1 MKKFYSLFLGIFLVL
16 LCSSAYAQISVT
28 ATSGTTGPTTYTTLK
43 AAFDAI
49 NAGTHKGSITINVT
63 GNTTE
68 TAAAV
73 LNAPTGTASYSAV
86 NVTTSGTFTISSAT
100 NTPIIGLNGATN
112 FTLNGNNTLT
122 LSNTNAAGSVIGFA
136 TDASNN
142 TIKNAILRGVTSSM
156 TATAPFTPTLGIVSF
171 GLGVTNGNDDNT
183 IENCEIDGSGSA
195 ACAIFSKGST
205 ASSTIENSDMIIKN
219 NRIHDCRNATAPI
232 TIFLTDGNTAWTFEG
247 NSLYNTAAYS
257 TTAQIIV
264 RAMLIL
270 PDWTSDFHIITG
282 NFIGGNAP
290 NAVGTMSLTSS
301 DVVGFIGMDVE
312 TGGGNLINNNTIKGI
327 TLSYASNLGTFSNSG
342 YFGFIGGFNGFSLVQ
357 NNTVSD
363 ISVTNSQGF
372 ISFSGFH
379 MNARVTGTDTVKA
392 QFSLL
397 GNTVNNIT
405 GNSGNY
411 PVGDV
416 QIHGF
421 RLETSSSGSLAAAS
435 VANPVFVVK
444 QNVIT
449 NISAPFN
456 GGFTFIRGIGTA
468 NTNGSGSVAQLFPRV
483 IIDSNSISG
492 FTTTSGNANFNSAG
506 SYASGALTGI
516 HFGGSANGSNAT
528 NVQFIRGNTIS
539 NFSATNADSATAVIG
554 ILATTGVHDVSRN
567 KIFDLRNSAVA
578 GSVTPRPGIVGINIR
593 SAVGASTYANN
604 MISLGNNVTGN
615 EQIFGILNAFTATGP
630 LNIYYNTVVISG
642 AGAAGNTRNT
652 AAFMRG
658 TEVFGNTITTP
669 VNLKDNILINTRT
682 GGGSHYAIVNATGTS
697 TGWTSDYN
705 NLYTANAATLGLWG
719 TTSTDFA
726 TWKTTSGQDANSKNV
741 TVTFTNVATGDLHLS
756 GASTTDV
763 NLNGSPVTGITID
776 YDSETRS
783 ATTPKMGADEPVP
796 CVAPVITTNPT
807 TQSVCAGNSVTLT
820 AAATGTSVGY
830 QWRKNT
836 VAITGATSSS
846 YTILLATAS
855 DAGSYDVVVTNL
867 CGTATSTAATL
878 TVNPTTVIT
887 AAPVAQSVC
896 IGSTATFTVT
906 ATGSGTLTYQWK
918 KAGTNIAGAT
928 SATYSIVN
936 AQAGDAGQYSVTVT
950 SPNCGSV
957 TTTPVQLTMVN
968 CTAVPSLSADV
979 TSAVM
984 MPSIVRNQ
992 SQLRI
997 VVKRSMKIDY
1007 VVTDATGTVVM
1018 RFSRQAVAGSNDV
1031 PLTLQNLAAGT
1042 YQVVATGTSGRL
1054 ATIRFVKQ

>member
-1 MKKFYSLFLGIFLVL
+1 MKKFYSLLLGAFFLL
-16 LCSSAYAQISVT
+16 LCGSGYAQISVT
-28 ATSGTTGPTTYTTLK
+28 ATSGTAGPTTYTTLK

-49 NAGTHKGSITINVT
+49 NAGTHKGTITVNVT

-73 LNAPTGTASYSAV
+73 LNAPTGLASYAAV
-86 NVTTSGTFTISSAT
+86 NVTTAGTFTITSAA
-100 NTPIIGLNGATN
+100 NAPIIGLNGATN
-112 FTLNGNNTLT
+112 FNLNGNNTLT
-122 LSNTNAAGSVIGFA
+122 LSNTNANGSVIGFA
-136 TDASNN
+136 NDASNN
-142 TIKNAILRGVTSSM
+142 TIKNAVLRAVTSSI
-156 TATAPFTPTLGIVSF
+156 TSGAPTLGIVSF
-171 GLGVTNGNDDNT
+171 GLGTTTGNDNNT
-183 IENCEIDGSGSA
+183 IENCEIDGSGTA

-205 ASSTIENSDMIIKN
+205 TTSAIENSDNVIKN
-219 NRIHDCRNATAPI
+219 NRIHDCRNATATI
-232 TIFLTDGNTAWTFEG
+232 TVFLTDGNTAWTFEG
-247 NSLYNTAAYS
+247 NSIYNTGAYS
-257 TTAQIIV
+257 TTGQVIV
-264 RAMLIL
+264 RGMLIL

-290 NAVGTMSLTSS
+290 NGVGTMSLTSS

-312 TGGGNLINNNTIKGI
+312 TGGGNLINNNTIKGVNL
-327 TLSYASNLGTFSNSG
+327 TYASTLGTFSNSG
-342 YFGFIGGFNGFSLVQ
+342 YFGFIGGFNGFSLIQ

-363 ISVTNSQGF
+363 ITVTNSQGF

-397 GNTVNNIT
+397 GNTVTNIT

-411 PVGDV
+411 PTGDV
-416 QIHGF
+416 QIHGM
-421 RLETSSSGSLAAAS
+421 RLETSSGTSLAAAS

-444 QNVIT
+444 QNVIS
-449 NISAPFN
+449 NISAAFN
-456 GGFTFIRGIGTA
+456 GGFTFVRGIGTA
-468 NTNGSGSVAQLFPRV
+468 NTNGTGSVAQLFPRV

-492 FTTTSGNANFNSAG
+492 FTTNSGAANFASGGA
-506 SYASGALTGI
+506 YASGALTGI
-516 HFGGSANGSNAT
+516 HFGGSANGNNAT
-528 NVQFIRGNTIS
+528 NTQFIRANTIS

-554 ILATTGVHDVSRN
+554 ILATTGIHDVSRN

-652 AAFMRG
+652 AAFLRG
-658 TEVFGNTITTP
+658 TEQFGTTISTP
-669 VNLKDNILINTRT
+669 VNLKNNILYNTRT
-682 GGGSHYAIVNATGTS
+682 GGGSHYAIANTYTTAPVNF
-697 TGWTSDYN
+697 TSDYN
-705 NLYTANAATLGLWG
+705 NLYSANAATLGLWG
-719 TTSTDFA
+719 ATPVDFA

-741 TVTFTNVATGDLHLS
+741 TVTFTNIATGDLHLS
-756 GASTTDV
+756 GASLADA
-763 NLNGSPVTGITID
+763 NLNGTPITGLTID
-776 YDSETRS
+776 YDGEARS
-783 ATTPKMGADEPVP
+783 GTTPKMGADEPIP

-836 VAITGATSSS
+836 VNITGATSSS
-846 YTILLATAS
+846 YTILLATAA
-855 DAGSYDVVVTNL
+855 DAGSYDVVVTNI

-878 TVNPTTVIT
+878 TVNPETVIT
-887 AAPVAQSVC
+887 AAPVATTVC
-896 IGSTATFTVT
+896 AGSTATFTVS

-918 KAGTNIAGAT
+918 KAGVNITGAT
-928 SATYSIVN
+928 SASYSIVN
-936 AQAGDAGQYSVTVT
+936 AQASDAGQYSVTVT
-950 SPNCGSV
+950 SPNCGAV
-957 TTTPVQLTMVN
+957 TTAAVQLTVN
-968 CTAVPSLSADV
+968 PCTAVPSLSADV

-984 MPSIVRNQ
+984 MPSVVRNQ
-992 SQLRI
+992 SRLRI
-997 VVKRSMKIDY
+997 VVKKSMRIDY
-1007 VVTDATGTVVM
+1007 VVSDATGNVVL
-1018 RFSRQAVAGSNDV
+1018 RFSRQAVAGANDV
-1031 PLTLQNLAAGT
+1031 PLALQNLAAGT
-1042 YQVVATGTSGRL
+1042 YQVVANGSSGRL

>member
-1 MKKFYSLFLGIFLVL
+1 MKKFYSLLLGTFLLL
-16 LCSSAYAQISVT
+16 LCSSGYTQISVT

-43 AAFDAI
+43 AAFDAV
-49 NAGTHKGSITINVT
+49 NAGTHKGTITINVT

-86 NVTTSGTFTISSAT
+86 NMTTAGTFTITSAAAA
-100 NTPIIGLNGATN
+100 PIIGLNGATN
-112 FTLNGNNTLT
+112 FNLNGNSTLT

-142 TIKNAILRGVTSSM
+142 TIKNAVLRGVTSSI
-156 TATAPFTPTLGIVSF
+156 TSGAPTLGIVSF
-171 GLGVTNGNDDNT
+171 GLGATTGNDFNT

-205 ASSTIENSDMIIKN
+205 TSSAIENSDMLIKN
-219 NRIHDCRNATAPI
+219 NRIHDFRNATSVI
-232 TIFLTDGNTAWTFEG
+232 VMFLTDGNTAWTIEG
-247 NSLYNTAAYS
+247 NSIYNTAAFS
-257 TTAQIIV
+257 TTAQMIV
-264 RAMLIL
+264 RGMLIL

-282 NFIGGNAP
+282 NYIGGNAP
-290 NAVGTMSLTSS
+290 NGVGTMSLTST

-312 TGGGNLINNNTIKGI
+312 TGGGNLINNNVIKGV
-327 TLSYASNLGTFSNSG
+327 TLTYASNLGTFSNSG
-342 YFGFIGGFNGFSLVQ
+342 YFGFIGGFNGFSLLQ

-363 ISVTNSQGF
+363 INITNSQGF

-379 MNARVTGTDTVKA
+379 MNGRVTGTDTVKA
-392 QFSLL
+392 QFSLF

-411 PVGDV
+411 PTGDI

-421 RLETSSSGSLAAAS
+421 RLETSSAGSLGGTS
-435 VANPVFVVK
+435 VANPLFVVK
-444 QNVIT
+444 QNVIS

-483 IIDSNSISG
+483 IIDSNTISG
-492 FTTTSGNANFNSAG
+492 FTTNSGAANFASGG

-528 NVQFIRGNTIS
+528 NTQFIRANSIS

-567 KIFDLRNSAVA
+567 KIFDLRNSSA
-578 GSVTPRPGIVGINIR
+578 SVSATARPAIVGINIR
-593 SAVGASTYANN
+593 SAVAASTYANN

-652 AAFMRG
+652 AGFLRG
-658 TEVFGNTITTP
+658 TELFGNTITTP
-669 VNLKDNILINTRT
+669 VVLKDNILYNTRT
-682 GGGSHYAIVNATGTS
+682 GGGSHYAIANTYTTVPAAF
-697 TGWTSDYN
+697 TSDYN
-705 NLYTANAATLGLWG
+705 NLYSATASTLGLWG
-719 TTSTDFA
+719 ATSTDFA
-726 TWKTTSGQDANSKNV
+726 TWKTSSGQDANSKNV
-741 TVTFTNVATGDLHLS
+741 TVTFTNIATGDLHLS
-756 GASTTDV
+756 GASTTDA
-763 NLNGSPVTGITID
+763 NLNGSPITGLTID
-776 YDSETRS
+776 YDGEARS
-783 ATTPKMGADEPVP
+783 GTTPKMGADEPVP

-807 TQSVCAGNSVTLT
+807 TQSVCAGNSVTFT

-836 VAITGATSSS
+836 VAITGATSST
-846 YTILLATAS
+846 YTILLATAA
-855 DAGSYDVVVTNL
+855 DAGNYDVVVSNL
-867 CGTATSTAATL
+867 CGNVTSTAATL
-878 TVNPTTVIT
+878 TVNPATTIT
-887 AAPVAQSVC
+887 SAPVAQSVC
-896 IGSTATFTVT
+896 IGSTATFTVS

-918 KAGTNIAGAT
+918 KGTTNITGAT

-936 AQAGDAGQYSVTVT
+936 AQAADAGQYSVTVT
-950 SPNCGSV
+950 SSNCGSV
-957 TTTPVQLTMVN
+957 TTTPVQLTMLN

-984 MPSIVRNQ
+984 MPNVIRNQ

-997 VVKRSMKIDY
+997 VVKKSMKIDY
-1007 VVTDATGTVVM
+1007 LVTDATGNIVL
-1018 RFSRQAVAGSNDV
+1018 RFSRQAVAGANDV
-1031 PLTLQNLAAGT
+1031 PLALTNLAAGT
-1042 YQVVATGTSGRL
+1042 YQVVANGVNGRL